1 MKVVVL
7 NMRVLKKNQIIISV
21 IALMLITAGYFN
33 YIDNI
38 ESVQTVSNSIQELD
52 EIAGIGDAKLVDAEA
67 ETNNSIYE
75 DAIVENDSTDSPVN
89 AEITDNSTDNTENS
103 SEKDRENS
111 ISNNETKVDNTVSTG
126 AENTDDYFASSRL
139 ERSNMYSEMIA
150 SYESMIANLNVS
162 ETQKGIATNE
172 IYSINTT
179 KNAIMICENLIKNK
193 GFEDIVI
200 FANNSSIN
208 VVVKAESLSTE
219 QVAQIQ
225 NIISRELQAEVQ
237 NIHISYK

>member
-33 YIDNI
+33 YAYNI

-52 EIAGIGDAKLVDAEA
+52 EIASIGDAKLVDAEA
-67 ETNNSIYE
+67 EAENTIYE
-75 DAIVENDSTDSPVN
+75 EAIVENDPINSATT
-89 AEITDNSTDNTENS
+89 AETNENSEENTQNS
-103 SEKDRENS
+103 SESQTESS
-111 ISNNETKVDNTVSTG
+111 ISNNENNIVSTG
-126 AENTDDYFASSRL
+126 AQNTDDYFVSSRL

-150 SYESMIANLNVS
+150 SYESMIANPNVS

-208 VVVKAESLSTE
+208 VVVKATALQSE

>member
-1 MKVVVL
+1 MKVVL
-7 NMRVLKKNQIIISV
+7 INMRVLKKNQIIISV

-38 ESVQTVSNSIQELD
+38 ESVQTMSNHIHELD

-67 ETNNSIYE
+67 ETDNSIYE
-75 DAIVENDSTDSPVN
+75 DAIVENDDIKSPVN
-89 AEITDNSTDNTENS
+89 AEITDNSVDNTENS
-103 SEKDRENS
+103 SEEATENS
-111 ISNNETKVDNTVSTG
+111 ISNNESKADNTVSTG
-126 AENTDDYFASSRL
+126 AESTDDYFVSSRL
-139 ERSNMYSEMIA
+139 ERSNMYSEMIS
-150 SYESMIANLNVS
+150 SYESMIANPNVS

-172 IYSINTT
+172 IYAINTT

-208 VVVKAESLSTE
+208 VVVKAENLKAE

-225 NIISRELQAEVQ
+225 NIVSRELQAEVQ

>member
-33 YIDNI
+33 YAYNI

-67 ETNNSIYE
+67 EAENTIYE
-75 DAIVENDSTDSPVN
+75 EAIVENDPINSATT
-89 AEITDNSTDNTENS
+89 AETNENSEENIQNS
-103 SEKDRENS
+103 SESQTESS
-111 ISNNETKVDNTVSTG
+111 ISNNENNIVSTG
-126 AENTDDYFASSRL
+126 AQNTDDYFVSSRL

-150 SYESMIANLNVS
+150 SYESMIANPNVS

-208 VVVKAESLSTE
+208 VVVKAKSLKTE

-225 NIISRELQAEVQ
+225 NIVSRELQAEVQ